1 MKKLSWG
8 TNIAIVYT
16 LFALGI
22 IALVFVF
29 MGQDVGLVTNDYY
42 AKEIRYQDQID
53 KMNRTKALP
62 KQLDISIEPVTLK
75 FVFPKIFKADEY
87 EGKIKLYR
95 PSDKTKDFTVNISP
109 DSTRTQYIRTD
120 NLAKG
125 LWKVQVD
132 WIAKGNSY
140 FNEKIIMVN

>member
-16 LFALGI
+16 LFAIGTL
-22 IALVFVF
+22 ALVFVF

-42 AKEIRYQDQID
+42 AKEIKYQDQID

-62 KQLDISIEPVTLK
+62 EQLDISVEPINVK
-75 FVFPKIFKADEY
+75 FTFPKIFKVMDY
-87 EGKIKLYR
+87 EGKIKFYR
-95 PSDKTKDFTVNISP
+95 PSDKTKDFSVTISP
-109 DSTRTQYIRTD
+109 DSTHSQFIQTT
-120 NLAKG
+120 NLEKG
-125 LWKVQVD
+125 LWKIQVD
-132 WIAKGNSY
+132 WIVKGNSY